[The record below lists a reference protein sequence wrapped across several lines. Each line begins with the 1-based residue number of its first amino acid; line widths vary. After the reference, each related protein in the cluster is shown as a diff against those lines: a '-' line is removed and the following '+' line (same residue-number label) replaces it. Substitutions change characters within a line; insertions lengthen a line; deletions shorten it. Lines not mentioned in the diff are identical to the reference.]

1 MPFRRVRNLIG
12 QASQTVSKIDG
23 LAVALAEDIHDFL
36 EDAKD
41 GATITLT
48 NTGEGTV
55 WDFLSGKIKTLPIR
69 VLITLDEPKK
79 Q

>member
-1 MPFRRVRNLIG
+1 MPFGRIRKLIG
-12 QASQTVSKIDG
+12 KADQTLININQ
-23 LAVALAEDIHDFL
+23 LAVVLAEDIHDFL
-36 EDAKD
+36 EESKD

-69 VLITLDEPKK
+69 VLVTLDEPKK